1 MNGGYALDA
10 WHFLLPKEGCSTSE
24 CEDAVAEHTRAL
36 RFAIADGATEGF
48 DSRAWARLLVGRW
61 LRVDPPA
68 ITAEDFQPLVRF
80 LGLGLHG
87 RWQGKA
93 LPWYAEEK
101 AKLGSF
107 AAFLGIQFFIQQN
120 QLSWKAIALG
130 DCCLVHQ
137 RDSKICA
144 AFPISESESFGSHPV
159 LVPSLGWLQEKAFAE
174 LKVLEGTAEEGDE
187 FLLLSDAIAA
197 WYLRKTD
204 ASEQERGKLRSL
216 LKGRDREE
224 LEKLVRNSRHQGT
237 MRNDDVVALRIAAVR
252 S

>member
-1 MNGGYALDA
+1 MKSEYVLDA
-10 WHFLLPKEGCSTSE
+10 WHFLLPKEGSSTSE
-24 CEDAVAEHTRAL
+24 CEDAVAENTRAR

-61 LRVDPPA
+61 LRIDPPA
-68 ITAEDFQPLVRF
+68 ISAEDFQPLVRF
-80 LGLGLHG
+80 LGLGLHE
-87 RWQGKA
+87 RWNGKT

-101 AKLGSF
+101 AKHGSF

-137 RDSKICA
+137 RGSEICA
-144 AFPISESESFGSHPV
+144 AFPISDSEDFGSNPV

-197 WYLRKTD
+197 WYLRNTD
-204 ASEQERGKLRSL
+204 DSEHERGKLRSL
-216 LKGRDREE
+216 LRRREREE
-224 LEKLVRNSRHQGT
+224 LEQFVRSSRHLGA
-237 MRNDDVVALRIAAVR
+237 MRNDDVAALRIAAVR